1 MRIGKV
7 KESILKRSVLRQL
20 HNHSEKGSP
29 APGEDAGVLFMP
41 EFMPEF
47 TQGFSGKNGVAMAV
61 NPVEGWT
68 FAAKRAVY
76 GAVNSMLAAGAAPK
90 AISLS
95 ILMPEEAEEKQ
106 LKALIKE
113 IDSLCM
119 QENILVLSGHTAVS
133 PYVSTLILSVTAMG
147 SITENRKDIT
157 ANKGSITRNKESI
170 LVSKESI
177 ADSKGNTKQVA
188 VVNADLDLVVAGTVG
203 REGAAMLAAEYAK
216 RLEERYAP
224 SYVEAAKHLF
234 DDGSMTAVEDILQEK
249 EVVSVHDVREGGIF
263 AALWEMAAAA
273 NVGLSIDLKN
283 IPIKQHTI
291 EVCEYFNLN
300 PYMLRS
306 GGTLLLACANGA
318 RIVEQLKNAGVQ
330 AAVIGQTTAGNDRL
344 IRYDDKRG
352 RSISSRRH
360 YDPNMQ
366 VLQDRQCGSLRYPY
380 RHIHF
385 HGQGRRRRRYS
396 DLYKK
401 DSRHQ
406 YRLTKD
412 IRRQSFFQTIHHHR
426 SFRRQGHGNTERYR

>member
-20 HNHSEKGSP
+20 HNHSEQGSP
-29 APGEDAGVLFMP
+29 ASGEDAGVLFMP

-47 TQGFSGKNGVAMAV
+47 TQGFSEKNGVAMAV

-147 SITENRKDIT
+147 SITENRKDLT
-157 ANKGSITRNKESI
+157 ANRENNTAN
-170 LVSKESI
+170 KESI
-177 ADSKGNTKQVA
+177 ADSKGNTNQIA
-188 VVNADLDLVVAGTVG
+188 LVNADLDLVVAGTVG

-224 SYVEAAKHLF
+224 SYIEAAKHLF
-234 DDGSMTAVEDILQEK
+234 DDGSMTAVADILQQK

-318 RIVEQLKNAGVQ
+318 RIVEQLKNAGVE

-344 IRYDDKRG
+344 IRYDDEARFLEPPKMDE
-352 RSISSRRH
+352 
-360 YDPNMQ
+360 Y
-366 VLQDRQCGSLRYPY
+366 
-380 RHIHF
+380 
-385 HGQGRRRRRYS
+385 
-396 DLYKK
+396 YKV
-401 DSRHQ
+401 
-406 YRLTKD
+406 
-412 IRRQSFFQTIHHHR
+412 
-426 SFRRQGHGNTERYR
+426 N

>member
-20 HNHSEKGSP
+20 HNHSEQGSP
-29 APGEDAGVLFMP
+29 ASGEDAGVLFIP

-47 TQGFSGKNGVAMAV
+47 TQEFSKKNGVAMAV

-106 LKALIKE
+106 LKALMKE

-157 ANKGSITRNKESI
+157 ANKESI

-177 ADSKGNTKQVA
+177 ADSKGNTKQIA

-224 SYVEAAKHLF
+224 SYIEAAKHLF
-234 DDGSMTAVEDILQEK
+234 DDGSMTAVADILQEK
-249 EVVSVHDVREGGIF
+249 EAVSVHDVREGGIF

-273 NVGLSIDLKN
+273 NVGLSVDLKE

-318 RIVEQLKNAGVQ
+318 RIVEQLQKAGVA
-330 AAVIGQTTAGNDRL
+330 AAVIGQTTSGNDRL
-344 IRYDDKRG
+344 IRYDDEARFLEPPKMDE
-352 RSISSRRH
+352 
-360 YDPNMQ
+360 YYKVQ
-366 VLQDRQCGSLRYPY
+366 VD
-380 RHIHF
+380 
-385 HGQGRRRRRYS
+385 
-396 DLYKK
+396 
-401 DSRHQ
+401 
-406 YRLTKD
+406 TKQ
-412 IRRQSFFQTIHHHR
+412 R
-426 SFRRQGHGNTERYR
+426 

>member
-20 HNHSEKGSP
+20 HNHSEQGSP
-29 APGEDAGVLFMP
+29 ASGEDAGVLFIP

-47 TQGFSGKNGVAMAV
+47 TQGFSEKNGVAMAV

-76 GAVNSMLAAGAAPK
+76 GAVNSMLAAGANLK

-95 ILMPEEAEEKQ
+95 ILMPEKTEEKQ
-106 LKALIKE
+106 LKALMKE
-113 IDSLCM
+113 IDSLCT

-147 SITENRKDIT
+147 SITENKKSLA
-157 ANKGSITRNKESI
+157 ANKEKTAQMAG
-170 LVSKESI
+170 LG
-177 ADSKGNTKQVA
+177 ADV
-188 VVNADLDLVVAGTVG
+188 DLVVAGTVG
-203 REGAAMLAAEYAK
+203 REGAAMLAVEYAN

-224 SYVEAAKHLF
+224 SYIETAKHLF
-234 DDGSMTAVEDILQEK
+234 DDGSMTAVADILQEK
-249 EVVSVHDVREGGIF
+249 EVIAVHDVREGGIF

-318 RIVEQLKNAGVQ
+318 RIVEQLKNAGVE

-344 IRYDDKRG
+344 IRYDDEARFLEPPKMDE
-352 RSISSRRH
+352 
-360 YDPNMQ
+360 Y
-366 VLQDRQCGSLRYPY
+366 
-380 RHIHF
+380 
-385 HGQGRRRRRYS
+385 
-396 DLYKK
+396 YKV
-401 DSRHQ
+401 H
-406 YRLTKD
+406 
-412 IRRQSFFQTIHHHR
+412 
-426 SFRRQGHGNTERYR
+426 

>member
-20 HNHSEKGSP
+20 HNHSEQGSP
-29 APGEDAGVLFMP
+29 ASGEDAGVLFMP
-41 EFMPEF
+41 EFISEFPEVSEE
-47 TQGFSGKNGVAMAV
+47 TGVAVAV

-76 GAVNSMLAAGAAPK
+76 GAVNSMLAAGASLK

-95 ILMPEEAEEKQ
+95 ILMPEETEEKQ

-113 IDSLCM
+113 IDSLCT
-119 QENILVLSGHTAVS
+119 QENILVISGHTAVS

-147 SITENRKDIT
+147 SITENRKGIT
-157 ANKGSITRNKESI
+157 VNKESI
-170 LVSKESI
+170 VDDKGTTEQIVRLG
-177 ADSKGNTKQVA
+177 ADF
-188 VVNADLDLVVAGTVG
+188 DLVVVGTVG

-224 SYVEAAKHLF
+224 SYIEAAKHLF
-234 DDGSMTAVEDILQEK
+234 DDGSMTVVADILQEK

-318 RIVEQLKNAGVQ
+318 RIVEQLKNAGVE

-344 IRYDDKRG
+344 IHYDDEARFLEPPKMDE
-352 RSISSRRH
+352 
-360 YDPNMQ
+360 Y
-366 VLQDRQCGSLRYPY
+366 
-380 RHIHF
+380 
-385 HGQGRRRRRYS
+385 
-396 DLYKK
+396 YKV
-401 DSRHQ
+401 
-406 YRLTKD
+406 
-412 IRRQSFFQTIHHHR
+412 
-426 SFRRQGHGNTERYR
+426 N

>member
-20 HNHSEKGSP
+20 HNHSEQGSP
-29 APGEDAGVLFMP
+29 ASGEDAGVLFMP

-47 TQGFSGKNGVAMAV
+47 TSEFSEKNGVAMAV

-147 SITENRKDIT
+147 SITENRKDLT
-157 ANKGSITRNKESI
+157 ANRENNTAN
-170 LVSKESI
+170 KESI

-224 SYVEAAKHLF
+224 SYIEAAKHLF
-234 DDGSMTAVEDILQEK
+234 DDGSMTAVADILQEK

-344 IRYDDKRG
+344 IRYDDEARFLEPSKMDE
-352 RSISSRRH
+352 
-360 YDPNMQ
+360 Y
-366 VLQDRQCGSLRYPY
+366 
-380 RHIHF
+380 
-385 HGQGRRRRRYS
+385 
-396 DLYKK
+396 YKV
-401 DSRHQ
+401 
-406 YRLTKD
+406 
-412 IRRQSFFQTIHHHR
+412 
-426 SFRRQGHGNTERYR
+426 N

>member
-20 HNHSEKGSP
+20 HNHSEQGSP
-29 APGEDAGVLFMP
+29 ASGEDAGVLFMP

-47 TQGFSGKNGVAMAV
+47 TQGFSEKNGVAMAV

-106 LKALIKE
+106 LKALMKE

-147 SITENRKDIT
+147 SITENRKDLTANKENNT
-157 ANKGSITRNKESI
+157 ANKGSIAN
-170 LVSKESI
+170 
-177 ADSKGNTKQVA
+177 SKGNTKQIA
-188 VVNADLDLVVAGTVG
+188 VVNAELDLVVAGTVG

-224 SYVEAAKHLF
+224 SYIEAAKHLF
-234 DDGSMTAVEDILQEK
+234 DDGSMTAVADILQEK

-318 RIVEQLKNAGVQ
+318 RIVEQLKNTGVE

-344 IRYDDKRG
+344 IRYDDEARFLEPPKMDE
-352 RSISSRRH
+352 
-360 YDPNMQ
+360 Y
-366 VLQDRQCGSLRYPY
+366 
-380 RHIHF
+380 
-385 HGQGRRRRRYS
+385 
-396 DLYKK
+396 YKV
-401 DSRHQ
+401 
-406 YRLTKD
+406 
-412 IRRQSFFQTIHHHR
+412 
-426 SFRRQGHGNTERYR
+426 N

>member
-20 HNHSEKGSP
+20 HNHSEQGSP
-29 APGEDAGVLFMP
+29 ASGEDAGVLFMP

-47 TQGFSGKNGVAMAV
+47 TSEFSEKNGVAMAV

-147 SITENRKDIT
+147 SITENRKDLT
-157 ANKGSITRNKESI
+157 ANRENNTAN
-170 LVSKESI
+170 KESI

-224 SYVEAAKHLF
+224 SYIEAAKHLF
-234 DDGSMTAVEDILQEK
+234 DDGSMTAVADILQEK

-318 RIVEQLKNAGVQ
+318 RIVEQLKNAGVE

-344 IRYDDKRG
+344 IRYDDEARFLEPSKMDE
-352 RSISSRRH
+352 
-360 YDPNMQ
+360 Y
-366 VLQDRQCGSLRYPY
+366 
-380 RHIHF
+380 
-385 HGQGRRRRRYS
+385 
-396 DLYKK
+396 YKV
-401 DSRHQ
+401 
-406 YRLTKD
+406 
-412 IRRQSFFQTIHHHR
+412 
-426 SFRRQGHGNTERYR
+426 N

>member
-119 QENILVLSGHTAVS
+119 QEDILVLSGHTAVS

-157 ANKGSITRNKESI
+157 ANRENNTAN
-170 LVSKESI
+170 KESI
-177 ADSKGNTKQVA
+177 ADSKGNTRQIA

-224 SYVEAAKHLF
+224 SYIEAAKHLF
-234 DDGSMTAVEDILQEK
+234 DDGSMTAVADILQEK

-318 RIVEQLKNAGVQ
+318 RIVEQLKNTGVE

-344 IRYDDKRG
+344 IRYDDEARFLEPPKMDE
-352 RSISSRRH
+352 
-360 YDPNMQ
+360 Y
-366 VLQDRQCGSLRYPY
+366 
-380 RHIHF
+380 
-385 HGQGRRRRRYS
+385 
-396 DLYKK
+396 YKV
-401 DSRHQ
+401 
-406 YRLTKD
+406 
-412 IRRQSFFQTIHHHR
+412 
-426 SFRRQGHGNTERYR
+426 N

>member
-20 HNHSEKGSP
+20 HNHSEQGSP
-29 APGEDAGVLFMP
+29 ASGEDAGVLFMP

-47 TQGFSGKNGVAMAV
+47 TQGFSEKNGVAMAV

-157 ANKGSITRNKESI
+157 ANKENNTANKESI
-170 LVSKESI
+170 E
-177 ADSKGNTKQVA
+177 DSKGNTKQIT

-224 SYVEAAKHLF
+224 SYIEAAKHLF
-234 DDGSMTAVEDILQEK
+234 DDGSMTAVADILQQK

-318 RIVEQLKNAGVQ
+318 RIVEQLKNTGVE

-344 IRYDDKRG
+344 IRYDDEARFLEPPKMDE
-352 RSISSRRH
+352 
-360 YDPNMQ
+360 Y
-366 VLQDRQCGSLRYPY
+366 
-380 RHIHF
+380 
-385 HGQGRRRRRYS
+385 
-396 DLYKK
+396 YKV
-401 DSRHQ
+401 
-406 YRLTKD
+406 
-412 IRRQSFFQTIHHHR
+412 
-426 SFRRQGHGNTERYR
+426 N

>member
-20 HNHSEKGSP
+20 HNHSEQGSP
-29 APGEDAGVLFMP
+29 ASGEDAGVLFMP

-47 TQGFSGKNGVAMAV
+47 TQGFSEKNGVAMAV

-119 QENILVLSGHTAVS
+119 QEDILVLSGHTAVS

-157 ANKGSITRNKESI
+157 ANKENNTAN
-170 LVSKESI
+170 KESI
-177 ADSKGNTKQVA
+177 ADSKGNTKQIA

-224 SYVEAAKHLF
+224 SYIEAAKHLF
-234 DDGSMTAVEDILQEK
+234 DDGSMTAVADILQEK

-306 GGTLLLACANGA
+306 GGTLLFACANGA
-318 RIVEQLKNAGVQ
+318 RIVEQLKNAGVE

-344 IRYDDKRG
+344 IRYDDEARFLEPPKMDE
-352 RSISSRRH
+352 
-360 YDPNMQ
+360 Y
-366 VLQDRQCGSLRYPY
+366 
-380 RHIHF
+380 
-385 HGQGRRRRRYS
+385 
-396 DLYKK
+396 YKV
-401 DSRHQ
+401 
-406 YRLTKD
+406 
-412 IRRQSFFQTIHHHR
+412 
-426 SFRRQGHGNTERYR
+426 N

>member
-20 HNHSEKGSP
+20 HNHSEQGSP
-29 APGEDAGVLFMP
+29 ASGEDAGVLFMP

-47 TQGFSGKNGVAMAV
+47 TQGFSEKNGVAMAV

-106 LKALIKE
+106 LKALMKE

-157 ANKGSITRNKESI
+157 ANRENNTANKESI
-170 LVSKESI
+170 E
-177 ADSKGNTKQVA
+177 DSKGNTKQIT

-224 SYVEAAKHLF
+224 SYIEAAKHLF
-234 DDGSMTAVEDILQEK
+234 DDGSMTVVADILQEK

-318 RIVEQLKNAGVQ
+318 RIVEQLKNAGVE
-330 AAVIGQTTAGNDRL
+330 AAVIGQTTEGNDRL
-344 IRYDDKRG
+344 IRYDDEARFLEPPKMDE
-352 RSISSRRH
+352 
-360 YDPNMQ
+360 Y
-366 VLQDRQCGSLRYPY
+366 
-380 RHIHF
+380 
-385 HGQGRRRRRYS
+385 
-396 DLYKK
+396 YKV
-401 DSRHQ
+401 
-406 YRLTKD
+406 
-412 IRRQSFFQTIHHHR
+412 
-426 SFRRQGHGNTERYR
+426 N

>member
-20 HNHSEKGSP
+20 HNHSEQGSP
-29 APGEDAGVLFMP
+29 ASGEDAGALFMS

-47 TQGFSGKNGVAMAV
+47 SEETGLAVAV

-76 GAVNSMLAAGAAPK
+76 GAVNSMLAAGASLK

-95 ILMPEEAEEKQ
+95 ILMPEETEEKQ
-106 LKALIKE
+106 LKALMKE

-147 SITENRKDIT
+147 SIAENRKSVAVNKENNT
-157 ANKGSITRNKESI
+157 ANNESITRNKENI
-170 LVSKESI
+170 AVSKANI
-177 ADSKGNTKQVA
+177 ADNKGNTKQIA
-188 VVNADLDLVVAGTVG
+188 VMKADLDLVVAGTVG
-203 REGAAMLAAEYAK
+203 REGAAMLAVEYAK

-224 SYVEAAKHLF
+224 SYIEAAKHLF
-234 DDGSMTAVEDILQEK
+234 DDSSMTVVADILQEK
-249 EVVSVHDVREGGIF
+249 EVISVHDVREGGIF

-318 RIVEQLKNAGVQ
+318 RIVEQLKNAGVE

-344 IRYDDKRG
+344 IRYDDEARFLEPPKMDE
-352 RSISSRRH
+352 
-360 YDPNMQ
+360 Y
-366 VLQDRQCGSLRYPY
+366 
-380 RHIHF
+380 
-385 HGQGRRRRRYS
+385 
-396 DLYKK
+396 YKV
-401 DSRHQ
+401 H
-406 YRLTKD
+406 
-412 IRRQSFFQTIHHHR
+412 
-426 SFRRQGHGNTERYR
+426 

>member
-20 HNHSEKGSP
+20 HNHSEQGSP
-29 APGEDAGVLFMP
+29 ASGEDAGVLFMP

-47 TQGFSGKNGVAMAV
+47 TQGFSEKNGVAMAV

-157 ANKGSITRNKESI
+157 ANKENNTAN
-170 LVSKESI
+170 KESI
-177 ADSKGNTKQVA
+177 ADSKGNTKQIA

-224 SYVEAAKHLF
+224 SYIEAAKHLF
-234 DDGSMTAVEDILQEK
+234 DDGSMTAVADILQEK

-318 RIVEQLKNAGVQ
+318 RIVEQLKNTGVQ

-344 IRYDDKRG
+344 IRYDDEARFLEPPKMDE
-352 RSISSRRH
+352 
-360 YDPNMQ
+360 Y
-366 VLQDRQCGSLRYPY
+366 
-380 RHIHF
+380 
-385 HGQGRRRRRYS
+385 
-396 DLYKK
+396 YKV
-401 DSRHQ
+401 
-406 YRLTKD
+406 
-412 IRRQSFFQTIHHHR
+412 
-426 SFRRQGHGNTERYR
+426 N

>member
-20 HNHSEKGSP
+20 HNHSEQGSP
-29 APGEDAGVLFMP
+29 ASGEDAGVLFIP

-47 TQGFSGKNGVAMAV
+47 TQEFSKKNGVAMAV

-106 LKALIKE
+106 LKALMKE

-157 ANKGSITRNKESI
+157 ENKGGIPRNKESI
-170 LVSKESI
+170 LVSK
-177 ADSKGNTKQVA
+177 GNTKQIA

-224 SYVEAAKHLF
+224 SYIEAAKHLF
-234 DDGSMTAVEDILQEK
+234 DDGSMTAVADILQEK

-273 NVGLSIDLKN
+273 SVGLSIDLKN

-306 GGTLLLACANGA
+306 GGTLLLACINGA
-318 RIVEQLKNAGVQ
+318 KIVEQLKNTGVE

-344 IRYDDKRG
+344 IRYDDEARFLEPPKMDE
-352 RSISSRRH
+352 
-360 YDPNMQ
+360 Y
-366 VLQDRQCGSLRYPY
+366 
-380 RHIHF
+380 
-385 HGQGRRRRRYS
+385 
-396 DLYKK
+396 YKV
-401 DSRHQ
+401 
-406 YRLTKD
+406 
-412 IRRQSFFQTIHHHR
+412 
-426 SFRRQGHGNTERYR
+426 N

>member
-157 ANKGSITRNKESI
+157 ANRENNTANKESI
-170 LVSKESI
+170 E
-177 ADSKGNTKQVA
+177 DSKGNTKQIT

-224 SYVEAAKHLF
+224 SYIEAAKHLF
-234 DDGSMTAVEDILQEK
+234 DDGSMTAVADILQEK

-318 RIVEQLKNAGVQ
+318 RIVEQLKNTGVQ

-344 IRYDDKRG
+344 IRYDDEARFLEPPKMDE
-352 RSISSRRH
+352 
-360 YDPNMQ
+360 Y
-366 VLQDRQCGSLRYPY
+366 
-380 RHIHF
+380 
-385 HGQGRRRRRYS
+385 
-396 DLYKK
+396 YKV
-401 DSRHQ
+401 
-406 YRLTKD
+406 
-412 IRRQSFFQTIHHHR
+412 
-426 SFRRQGHGNTERYR
+426 N

>member
-20 HNHSEKGSP
+20 HNHSEQGSP
-29 APGEDAGVLFMP
+29 ASGEDAGVLFIP

-157 ANKGSITRNKESI
+157 ANKENNTAN
-170 LVSKESI
+170 KESI

-306 GGTLLLACANGA
+306 GGTLLLACANGV

-344 IRYDDKRG
+344 IRYDDEARFLEPPKMDE
-352 RSISSRRH
+352 
-360 YDPNMQ
+360 Y
-366 VLQDRQCGSLRYPY
+366 
-380 RHIHF
+380 
-385 HGQGRRRRRYS
+385 
-396 DLYKK
+396 YKV
-401 DSRHQ
+401 
-406 YRLTKD
+406 
-412 IRRQSFFQTIHHHR
+412 
-426 SFRRQGHGNTERYR
+426 N

>member
-20 HNHSEKGSP
+20 HNHSEQGSP
-29 APGEDAGVLFMP
+29 ASGEDAGVLFMP

-47 TQGFSGKNGVAMAV
+47 TQEFSEKNGVAMAV

-119 QENILVLSGHTAVS
+119 QEDILVLSGHTAVS

-157 ANKGSITRNKESI
+157 ANRENNTANKESI
-170 LVSKESI
+170 E
-177 ADSKGNTKQVA
+177 DSKGNTKQIT

-224 SYVEAAKHLF
+224 SYIEAAKHLF
-234 DDGSMTAVEDILQEK
+234 DDGSMTAVADILQEK

-318 RIVEQLKNAGVQ
+318 RIVEQLKNAGVE
-330 AAVIGQTTAGNDRL
+330 AAVIGQTTEGNDRL
-344 IRYDDKRG
+344 IRYDDEARFLEPPKMDE
-352 RSISSRRH
+352 
-360 YDPNMQ
+360 Y
-366 VLQDRQCGSLRYPY
+366 
-380 RHIHF
+380 
-385 HGQGRRRRRYS
+385 
-396 DLYKK
+396 YKV
-401 DSRHQ
+401 
-406 YRLTKD
+406 
-412 IRRQSFFQTIHHHR
+412 
-426 SFRRQGHGNTERYR
+426 N